1 MEIWEF
7 ATQEGAK
14 KNNFLICPSEYCV
27 LEIEGCVISGE
38 GGVEWEERVSV
49 AYNNAIDIQLTNLL
63 CLSLVYC
70 YSFSI

>member
-1 MEIWEF
+1 M
-7 ATQEGAK
+7 
-14 KNNFLICPSEYCV
+14 